1 MWRLNQDNI
10 QDNINKVMSN
20 KSLVIFVGIVAA
32 LAIYNWFVA

>member
-20 KSLVIFVGIVAA
+20 KSLMIFVGIVVA
-32 LAIYNWFVA
+32 LGIYNWFVA